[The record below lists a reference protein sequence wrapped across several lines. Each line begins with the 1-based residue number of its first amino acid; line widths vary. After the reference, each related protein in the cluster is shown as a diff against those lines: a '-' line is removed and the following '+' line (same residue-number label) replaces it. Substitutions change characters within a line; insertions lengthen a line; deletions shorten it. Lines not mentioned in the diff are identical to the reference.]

1 MFTIIIPTY
10 TANKYLEDMAVRCAQ
25 SYRPYCDDMIICED
39 GQNYSKQL
47 MKIADTYIYNR
58 KNLGFTGN
66 VNRGWRFSPSE
77 YVGIVSSD
85 TYLVH
90 GNPRDLCI
98 PNKVTSP
105 LIENQRIENLAGPF
119 WVTPKSITEKV
130 GYLIEGM
137 KTYYSDTEYDRRV
150 AKYFKKVPS
159 VVIRHHGAQS
169 VTAAGLEGNMVEDK
183 KVYDSLPKR

>member
-10 TANKYLEDMAVRCAQ
+10 TANLALENMAVRCAQ

-39 GQNYSKQL
+39 GQNYSKRL

-66 VNRGWRFSPSE
+66 VNRGWRFSSSE

-85 TYLVH
+85 TYLLH

-137 KTYYSDTEYDRRV
+137 KTYYSDTEYDNRV
-150 AKYFKKVPS
+150 AKYFKKVPN

-169 VTAAGLEGNMVEDK
+169 VTVAGVEGKMEEDK